1 MGLPGI
7 LRAGDNDTDLFMYTE
22 PVDTGIDHI
31 QRYENHEM
39 LPGQC
44 HNSMDAERDAIMP
57 QSLTAVRNGPQSSNS
72 FPGSELDGT
81 AVDGIASIGML
92 LRLVTDL
99 HARLAVLKELSWQSQ
114 LSIQDLQHYPIGSV
128 IHLSQTFTSLV
139 RGFKSSIPAD
149 PAIAPILF
157 SCYVTLTQIYTV
169 ALHQFQVYLRM
180 QPSGRQVCTS
190 QLDMR
195 LGPHACLADVPQSN
209 APRNNI
215 HTAVCMLLESLQ
227 QAEKVMPPDSYFRI
241 IDHTWSQTTH
251 GIAIENGATRDMVPW
266 EGLTD
271 STSNTH
277 LIFRAL
283 AGEVADI
290 NQLLREKADL

>member
-1 MGLPGI
+1 MTRGSEQDIEDYNATRPSNTSFFQLLEGGKSGLTQTDAPLPRSKSPTEQPIAELFAFEDPYIHTSLGNTMGLPGI

-114 LSIQDLQHYPIGSV
+114 LSIQDLQHYPLAASYICLKPLLALSADSRVASLPIQPSHPSCSV
-128 IHLSQTFTSLV
+128 ATSL
-139 RGFKSSIPAD
+139 
-149 PAIAPILF
+149 
-157 SCYVTLTQIYTV
+157 
-169 ALHQFQVYLRM
+169 
-180 QPSGRQVCTS
+180 
-190 QLDMR
+190 
-195 LGPHACLADVPQSN
+195 
-209 APRNNI
+209 
-215 HTAVCMLLESLQ
+215 
-227 QAEKVMPPDSYFRI
+227 
-241 IDHTWSQTTH
+241 
-251 GIAIENGATRDMVPW
+251 
-266 EGLTD
+266 
-271 STSNTH
+271 
-277 LIFRAL
+277 
-283 AGEVADI
+283 
-290 NQLLREKADL
+290 